1 MIYLD
6 NAATTKP
13 KQSVIDAM
21 MPYFVENYGNPSAIY
36 SFATQNKAAVQKA
49 RRQQVCRNLWMGRRF
64 IV

>member
-1 MIYLD
+1 VIYLD

-36 SFATQNKAAVQKA
+36 SFATKTRLQCKKQDA
-49 RRQQVCRNLWMGRRF
+49 RWHR
-64 IV
+64 